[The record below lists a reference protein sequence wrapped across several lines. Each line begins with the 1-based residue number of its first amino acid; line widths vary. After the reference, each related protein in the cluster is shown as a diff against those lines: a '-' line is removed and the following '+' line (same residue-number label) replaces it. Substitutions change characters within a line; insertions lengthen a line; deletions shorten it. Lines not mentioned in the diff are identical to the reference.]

1 MYVKPQEQNAVELN
15 TQTAVNRPSYSK
27 NSNFI
32 IALSAL
38 KFVCFEYYF
47 LNLTS
52 LIIVFI

>member
-1 MYVKPQEQNAVELN
+1 MYVKPQEQNAV
-15 TQTAVNRPSYSK
+15 VNRPSYLK

>member
-47 LNLTS
+47 LNLT
-52 LIIVFI
+52 